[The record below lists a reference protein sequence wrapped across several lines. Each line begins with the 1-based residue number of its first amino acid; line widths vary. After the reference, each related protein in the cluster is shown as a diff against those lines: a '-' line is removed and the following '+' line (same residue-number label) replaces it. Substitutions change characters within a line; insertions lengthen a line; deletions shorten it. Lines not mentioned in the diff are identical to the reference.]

1 MSTLHQL
8 ALTRLP
14 GVGPVL
20 ARKLLEHYGHA
31 EAVFRE
37 SEKDLLALPGFGK
50 RIARSFGPSV
60 VFTALKEAEAEL
72 RSEEHTSEL
81 QSLMRNS
88 YAVFCLKTNN
98 SN

>member
-37 SEKDLLALPGFGK
+37 SENDLLALPGFGK
-50 RIARSFGPSV
+50 RIARSFGTSV
-60 VFTALKEAEAEL
+60 VFTALKEADAEL
-72 RSEEHTSEL
+72 EFIDQAGLRLLNYKYTAYPSHQQNLCE
-81 QSLMRNS
+81 
-88 YAVFCLKTNN
+88 
-98 SN
+98 